1 MRARR
6 WMVCVVSGLWM
17 MSLPLALAQSPA
29 GFSASGQT
37 LRSIYEHLHRNPELA
52 FREGRTAAFLA
63 EEMKALGFEVSER
76 VGDEWVR
83 KRAAEEAGGVEPG
96 VGGYGVVAVLR
107 NGPGP
112 TLMLRT
118 DMDALPVA
126 ERTGLSY
133 ASEARSARWTGG
145 DEAGVMHACG
155 HDVHMTVWLGTA
167 RALVSQ
173 KSKWRGTLVMIAQP
187 AEELGLG
194 ALAMLE
200 DGLFMEFPRPDY
212 NLALHV
218 NATLPA
224 GRAAY
229 APGYVMANVDT
240 VDLLVRGRGGHGAYP
255 QDTIDPVVVAARIV
269 GTLQTL
275 VSRELDPQDA
285 GVVTVG
291 AFLGGTTHNVIPD
304 DVRLMITVR
313 SYADASR
320 AKLLRGIERIARAEA
335 AAAGLEG
342 DLAPV
347 MTVKA
352 DYTPSTFNDPV
363 LAERV
368 GASLRRSL
376 GEARVEVATPS
387 MVGEDFSRYGRV
399 EPKIPSVMIWLGAVS
414 EADAQAARAAGR
426 TLPALHSSA
435 FRPDPDPAIATGV
448 RLMTDAALDLL
459 KARR

>member
-1 MRARR
+1 
-6 WMVCVVSGLWM
+6 
-17 MSLPLALAQSPA
+17 
-29 GFSASGQT
+29 
-37 LRSIYEHLHRNPELA
+37 
-52 FREGRTAAFLA
+52 
-63 EEMKALGFEVSER
+63 
-76 VGDEWVR
+76 
-83 KRAAEEAGGVEPG
+83 
-96 VGGYGVVAVLR
+96 
-107 NGPGP
+107 
-112 TLMLRT
+112 
-118 DMDALPVA
+118 
-126 ERTGLSY
+126 
-133 ASEARSARWTGG
+133 
-145 DEAGVMHACG
+145 
-155 HDVHMTVWLGTA
+155 MTVWLGTA
-167 RALVSQ
+167 RALASQ

-200 DGLFMEFPRPDY
+200 DGLFTEFPRPDY